1 MKNWKII
8 LAILT
13 ANVVFMSA
21 SYTMLIPFLP
31 MYLVRELGVSQS
43 EVTMWSGV
51 VFSVTFLIGGIMAP
65 VWGKMAD
72 THGKKP
78 MAIRSGL
85 GLALSY
91 LLGCGRCALPLPLLR
106 YLSVN

>member
-1 MKNWKII
+1 MKNWKVI

-31 MYLVRELGVSQS
+31 MYLIRELGVQQS
-43 EVTMWSGV
+43 DVKMWSGV

-65 VWGKMAD
+65 
-72 THGKKP
+72 
-78 MAIRSGL
+78 IR
-85 GLALSY
+85 
-91 LLGCGRCALPLPLLR
+91 LR
-106 YLSVN
+106 F